1 MNAGAQPAV
10 ERSPLRRLAMAVG
23 FVAFVLA
30 LVFGGFLVFAGM
42 ANRHAEAVAV
52 SKHIVDV
59 PLPDFEAPLL
69 LEPSRRIGKADLRGA
84 PFLVS
89 TWASWCTGCAYEHP
103 VLLQLAESGRVR
115 MIGLN
120 MKDDAIEAQRWL
132 QQHGNPF
139 SMVLFDGYGVVADLF
154 GVMATPHHMLVDANG
169 IVRWRWRGTISDA
182 TIQRELLP
190 LLDRLQA
197 QPRSPTESP
206 TASATPPQAQA
217 APAPEPRG

>member
-1 MNAGAQPAV
+1 MNASAQPAV
-10 ERSPLRRLAMAVG
+10 KRSPLRRLAVAVG

-42 ANRHAEAVAV
+42 ANRHAEVVAV

-69 LEPSRRIGKADLRGA
+69 LEPARRIGNADLRGA

-89 TWASWCTGCAYEHP
+89 TWASWCYGCAHEHP
-103 VLLQLAESGRVR
+103 VLLRLAESGRVR

-139 SMVLFDGYGVVADLF
+139 SMVLFDGYGIIADLF
-154 GVMATPHHMLVDANG
+154 GVMATPHHMLVDADG
-169 IVRWRWRGTISDA
+169 IVRGRWRGTMSDERM
-182 TIQRELLP
+182 QQELLP

-197 QPRSPTESP
+197 RQPPSQT
-206 TASATPPQAQA
+206 TPAPAAQAQA
-217 APAPEPRG
+217 VPSPEPRG